1 MREHTDGVHLK
12 GIGGPGAP
20 HVFELKRISEL
31 GLQHANVNCE
41 FWDRRHVPYGQDDV
55 VLRTLFFV

>member
-1 MREHTDGVHLK
+1 M
-12 GIGGPGAP
+12 
-20 HVFELKRISEL
+20 FELKRISEL

-55 VLRTLFFV
+55 VLRTLFAICFIVKIRP